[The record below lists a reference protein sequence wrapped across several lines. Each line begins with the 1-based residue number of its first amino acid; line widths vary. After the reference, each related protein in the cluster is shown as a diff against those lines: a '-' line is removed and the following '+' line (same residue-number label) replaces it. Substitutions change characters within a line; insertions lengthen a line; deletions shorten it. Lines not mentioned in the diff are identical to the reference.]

1 MASSFPQ
8 NDRYYIARHKLNHTF
23 EAHDMDYVVG
33 RFDPSLSLGR
43 IVVSAGNTEKVR
55 FLLDESF
62 KIIIIIMKLFT
73 VI

>member
-1 MASSFPQ
+1 
-8 NDRYYIARHKLNHTF
+8 
-23 EAHDMDYVVG
+23 MDYVVG